1 MRLPARLGDRLAGQG
16 RRRALDHLLQ
26 PPAPTYC
33 PWRTPTPISVFSLRV
48 SPDFPR
54 DFRSFRV
61 QFRQAHDLKAVGSNP
76 AQESK
81 NTSFS
86 IYISLSCGRLYQIL
100 RLAIAAF
107 VAAFENRANQA
118 RVPSG
123 QIIQDKNTPGGRNGH
138 RLPQEQPHM
147 LDRQWQKQ
155 AIRFDRQTMMSFE
168 WCSLRSTS
176 SACPRS

>member
-1 MRLPARLGDRLAGQG
+1 MDLSRGRPRKSPLRSEGPARKAEPEMLAQTEQSTAQQDR
-16 RRRALDHLLQ
+16 
-26 PPAPTYC
+26 
-33 PWRTPTPISVFSLRV
+33 
-48 SPDFPR
+48 
-54 DFRSFRV
+54 FRSFRV